1 MNIYLQLGM
10 VMFLLVMVRAAQQI
24 SVTGYHWWR
33 IPVIGLAFAYLSV
46 WEFGNLRHV
55 FEEGMSFHAASWA
68 MWAGATPGCWT
79 AMWGSKRLTK
89 YLADR
94 QARA

>member
-55 FEEGMSFHAASWA
+55 FGMGVLYAFLAVVSWVMGA
-68 MWAGATPGCWT
+68 DSRHFSLWAVIYLT
-79 AMWGSKRLTK
+79 AGSLM
-89 YLADR
+89 
-94 QARA
+94 